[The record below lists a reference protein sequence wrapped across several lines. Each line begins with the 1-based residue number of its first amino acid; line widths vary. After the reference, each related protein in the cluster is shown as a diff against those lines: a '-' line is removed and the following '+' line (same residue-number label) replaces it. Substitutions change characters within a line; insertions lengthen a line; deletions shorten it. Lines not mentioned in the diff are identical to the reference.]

1 MAFDKLKKKIGETVD
16 GSYPTN
22 QKLYAQ
28 IKSEAKAKF
37 DRYPSARASQYIVK
51 TYKDR
56 GGEYTK

>member
-1 MAFDKLKKKIGETVD
+1 MAFDKLKKKLGETAD

-37 DRYPSARASQYIVK
+37 DRYPSAYSSSWIVQQYK
-51 TYKDR
+51 KR
-56 GGEYTK
+56 GGKYK